1 MYPFSTSG
9 TTLER
14 SRASFFAFRR
24 KKISQTPRPPRRNP
38 PIEPPMAPPRSAGL
52 GPESESES
60 LSAGPVSFGDVD
72 AVVLV
77 PSSLVVGV
85 VSWLDDVVV
94 ASEVSVDC
102 VDWTD
107 FVAARIVVRTEG
119 SSHS

>member
-1 MYPFSTSG
+1 
-9 TTLER
+9 
-14 SRASFFAFRR
+14 
-24 KKISQTPRPPRRNP
+24 
-38 PIEPPMAPPRSAGL
+38 MAPPRSAGL

-94 ASEVSVDC
+94 AAEVSVNC

-119 SSHS
+119 SSHSQQQESTGLDNMDLPEKVRALDSSLQTLAFWLLGQKNRSVYP